1 MRTVFTRTTLGAVL
15 VSAMI
20 IGSLIML
27 TACEQF
33 KPREMT
39 SQFVEE
45 ATDMNSGGVI
55 LKSDKPVLVDF
66 YSKTSGHCDS
76 VSDIVDEMA
85 KKYNSKMKF
94 VRVNADEN
102 PSIVKTYQVDG
113 FPTLRV
119 FSQKNKVIMPL
130 IGLRDKAQVED
141 YIKKALLTLEQ

>member
-1 MRTVFTRTTLGAVL
+1 
-15 VSAMI
+15 
-20 IGSLIML
+20 
-27 TACEQF
+27 
-33 KPREMT
+33 MT